1 MTYTRVYT
9 RLRIQLAIHVAGDA
23 HFAAR
28 LMVDP
33 SSLPITVSFHAR
45 VPLMPSLFRAP
56 AYFSR
61 NAPHG
66 FANRGRGEG
75 GDEKGFSMDRILA
88 FFLCSLVREMR
99 FGSSWNIGHW
109 REGNQLRIGSNEVII
124 YIYINI

>member
-1 MTYTRVYT
+1 MTYTRVCT

-75 GDEKGFSMDRILA
+75 GMKRVFLWIGSSLFFSVCLSARCVSLLPGILA
-88 FFLCSLVREMR
+88 
-99 FGSSWNIGHW
+99 IGE
-109 REGNQLRIGSNEVII
+109 RVIN
-124 YIYINI
+124 YVLDRTK